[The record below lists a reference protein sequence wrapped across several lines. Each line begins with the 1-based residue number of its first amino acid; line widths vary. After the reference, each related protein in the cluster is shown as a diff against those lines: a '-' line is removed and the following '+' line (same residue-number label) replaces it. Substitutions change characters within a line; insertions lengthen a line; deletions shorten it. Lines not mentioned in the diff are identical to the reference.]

1 MTSTSLIRRY
11 RGFLPVTD
19 STPHLSLGEGDTP
32 LIRARHM
39 GALLSCEALYFKYE
53 GMNPTGSFKDRGMV
67 VAVAKALERG
77 AAAAICA
84 STGNTAASAAAYAA
98 AAGIQ
103 CCVVLPAGNVA
114 PGKLAQAL
122 MYGATVVPIAG
133 TFDRALEL
141 VREAS
146 EATGAELVNSVNP
159 YRLEGQKTA
168 AFEICDALG
177 GAPDI
182 VAMPVGNAGN
192 ITAYWQGFRQF
203 REAGRVSGV
212 PQMWGFQARGAAPLV
227 IGHAV
232 ENPETIATAIRIG
245 RPARGDEALAAVANS
260 AGRIEAVTDEEILEA
275 YRLIAAREGIM
286 CEPASAAPLA
296 GLMKVSRAGT
306 DLSGKTIVAILTG
319 HGLKDPATA
328 LAQFPELVTV
338 PGELDAL
345 LEVVAARA

>member
-19 STPHLSLGEGDTP
+19 STPHLSLGEGNTP
-32 LIRARHM
+32 LIRARHL
-39 GALLSCEALYFKYE
+39 GARLSCEALYFKYE

-67 VAVAKALERG
+67 VAIAKALERG

-141 VREAS
+141 VREAA

-212 PQMWGFQARGAAPLV
+212 PQMWGFQASGAAPLV